1 MGLEI
6 GSVIKAGNENAF
18 QVGERKKNA
27 TLADIP
33 DSHRSLLDGPIVA
46 SLTTL
51 TPKGG
56 AQVSPVWRSHD
67 GTHINI
73 NSARGRVKDKNM
85 RARADVALLLL
96 NPKNPYHWTSING
109 RVVEVIDE
117 DDPQRGHLATE
128 NIDDPAELYVERR
141 PYPFRDPK
149 GEVRVLYKIEPTR
162 ILTFGTPE

>member
-1 MGLEI
+1 MGLQI

-46 SLTTL
+46 SLATL

-56 AQVSPVWRSHD
+56 TQISPVRCSHD
-67 GTHINI
+67 GTHLNI
-73 NSARGRVKDKNM
+73 NSARGRVKDENM
-85 RARADVALLLL
+85 REWPEVALLLL
-96 NPKNPYHWTSING
+96 NPTNPYHWMSING

-117 DDPQRGHLATE
+117 DDRQRGQLATE
-128 NIDDPAELYVERR
+128 NIDDLAELYVDRR

-149 GEVRVLYKIEPTR
+149 GEVRVLYKVEPTR